1 MQQKNHTVNIE
12 RIADTSRFAKRIDS
26 TVYKVGIYFKE
37 DAKETM
43 TDKIL
48 RLAKNEWNCSQK
60 NDIMGVLQ
68 TERLPE
74 RSSV

>member
-1 MQQKNHTVNIE
+1 MHKNNQTVNIQ
-12 RIADTSRFAKRIDS
+12 RVADTSRFTKRIGS
-26 TVYKVGIYFKE
+26 TVYKVGIYFKQ

-43 TDKIL
+43 EDKII
-48 RLAKNEWNCSQK
+48 RLVKNEWNCSQ
-60 NDIMGVLQ
+60 NYGIMKVLQ